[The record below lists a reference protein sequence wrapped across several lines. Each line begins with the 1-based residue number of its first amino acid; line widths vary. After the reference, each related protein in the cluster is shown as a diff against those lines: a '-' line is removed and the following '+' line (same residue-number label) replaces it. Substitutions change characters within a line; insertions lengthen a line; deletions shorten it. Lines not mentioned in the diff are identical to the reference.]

1 MEWYAGR
8 NGESFG
14 PFAFERLIEGA
25 QSGELQ
31 RTDLVWRTGM
41 DAWVSA
47 STIPELWQQKKGREP
62 IFLVPPVLWIPF
74 LVFVGVNAGL
84 LMFSGAQHTYLV
96 RVLGFI
102 PARYG
107 GLSAQ
112 LPGGEITVWT
122 SPFTYFLIV
131 ESGLDF
137 ITSSLQILGFATFLS
152 LHWGKARFFALF
164 LFCVLIGPALYVLW
178 HGFVLALFVGTEA
191 VLGGF
196 QGAALWIKK
205 PDPQT
210 IAAGREPKPVRV
222 TTGEILAILFNFI
235 PIAAGIL
242 PIAALAML
250 LSFGLGALLRRG
262 PVPSIVA
269 R

>member
-1 MEWYAGR
+1 MMIHIAPGSASSMKWYAGR

-122 SPFTYFLIV
+122 SPI
-131 ESGLDF
+131 
-137 ITSSLQILGFATFLS
+137 
-152 LHWGKARFFALF
+152 HLF
-164 LFCVLIGPALYVLW
+164 LDCRIRIGFHHVVPTDFRLCNVL
-178 HGFVLALFVGTEA
+178 
-191 VLGGF
+191 
-196 QGAALWIKK
+196 
-205 PDPQT
+205 
-210 IAAGREPKPVRV
+210 
-222 TTGEILAILFNFI
+222 
-235 PIAAGIL
+235 
-242 PIAALAML
+242 IAAL
-250 LSFGLGALLRRG
+250 G
-262 PVPSIVA
+262 
-269 R
+269 